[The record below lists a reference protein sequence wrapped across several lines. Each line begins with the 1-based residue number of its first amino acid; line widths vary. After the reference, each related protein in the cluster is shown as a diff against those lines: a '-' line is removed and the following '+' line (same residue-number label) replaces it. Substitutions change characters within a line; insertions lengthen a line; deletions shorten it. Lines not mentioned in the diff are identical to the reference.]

1 MPPPTLTAASASDPP
16 FGNMAR
22 QMNKM
27 MDQLQKGYFN
37 AFPSDTWKPNVN
49 LYENDSAY
57 IICVDLA
64 GVDKEKIDVVVQ
76 DQTVTL
82 KGTRHVPLHDVDE
95 CAPAQPSHPPERIKV
110 HLMEIDHGS
119 FSRTVELPQDVH
131 REKIN
136 ATYRNGMLWIELP
149 KE

>member
-1 MPPPTLTAASASDPP
+1 MPSITVSEPP
-16 FGNMAR
+16 FQNVNR
-22 QMNKM
+22 QMNKLI
-27 MDQLQKGYFN
+27 DQRTKGYYNFY
-37 AFPSDTWKPNVN
+37 PSDIWTPNVN

-64 GVDKEKIDVVVQ
+64 GVDKDKIDVVVH

-95 CAPAQPSHPPERIKV
+95 CAPAQSSQPPERVKV

-149 KE
+149 KG